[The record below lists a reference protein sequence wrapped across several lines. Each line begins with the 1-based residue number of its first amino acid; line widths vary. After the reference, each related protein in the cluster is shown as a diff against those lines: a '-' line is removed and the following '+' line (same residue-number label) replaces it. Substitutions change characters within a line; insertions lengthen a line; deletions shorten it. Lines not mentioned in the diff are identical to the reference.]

1 MTAQADIRNFCII
14 AHIDHGKS
22 TLADRFIDLCGAI
35 EDRKMK
41 EQVLDRMDLERERGI
56 TIKLQAVRLAYPAN
70 DGQVYELNLIDTPG
84 HVDFTYEVSRSLK
97 ACEGAILLVD
107 AAQGIEAQTLAN
119 LYLALD
125 ADLEIIPVLNKID
138 LPVARTEEVAEEII
152 QVIGGRRD
160 EILAV
165 SAKTGEG
172 VEQVLEAVV
181 RRVPPPGGSA
191 DERLA
196 ALVFDSHYD
205 KYRGVITYCRVF
217 DGEVR
222 AGDRLLMM
230 STDKK
235 YEVAEVGVFTPEMAP
250 VDSLSAGEVGYIVS
264 GIKTITEA
272 RVGDTVTFA
281 QQPVERPIS
290 GFREAKPLVFCS
302 FYPSL
307 AEDVDEL
314 RASLEKLRLNDA
326 ALHYEQES
334 SEALGFGFR
343 CGFLGL
349 LHMEIVQER
358 LEREY
363 DLDLVSTS
371 PSVVY
376 HVYLKDGSELTLDN
390 PARWPQVTRI
400 ERTEEPVVEAQIIVS
415 SKYMSQVIELCKKRR
430 GDFTGSEYI
439 GADRLNLSFRLPLAE
454 ILYDFYDNI
463 KSLSRG
469 LASFDYHFAGY
480 QRADLVKVDILVNA
494 EAATA
499 LSFICHRDEA
509 HYRGKKVVEK
519 LQRTIPRHQFQI
531 PLQAAVGN
539 NIVARMNVAPL
550 RKDVT
555 AKCYGGDIT
564 RKRKL
569 LERQKKGK
577 ARMKMIGSVDIPQE
591 AFLAVLT
598 YDTPAKK
605 RDKGN

>member
-1 MTAQADIRNFCII
+1 MSKLDHIRNFCII

-22 TLADRFIDLCGAI
+22 TLADRFIDICDAV

-56 TIKLQAVRLAYPAN
+56 TIKLQAVRLSYPAN
-70 DGQVYELNLIDTPG
+70 DGNTYQLNLIDTPG
-84 HVDFTYEVSRSLK
+84 HVDFAYEVSRSLK

-125 ADLEIIPVLNKID
+125 ADLEIIPVMNKVD
-138 LPVARTEEVAEEII
+138 LPVARPDEVAEEIV
-152 QVIGGRRD
+152 QVIGGSEED
-160 EILAV
+160 ILAV
-165 SAKTGEG
+165 SAKTGQG
-172 VEQVLEAVV
+172 VEAVLEQVIKM
-181 RRVPPPGGSA
+181 VPAPQGST
-191 DERLA
+191 DEKLN
-196 ALVFDSHYD
+196 ALIFDSHYD

-217 DGEVR
+217 DGEVKS
-222 AGDRLLMM
+222 GDQLLMM
-230 STDKK
+230 STKKK
-235 YEVAEVGVFTPEMAP
+235 YELAETGVFSPEMEK
-250 VDSLSAGEVGYIVS
+250 VDKLSAGEVGYLVS
-264 GIKTITEA
+264 GIKTLNEA
-272 RVGDTVTFA
+272 QVGDTITSVYEPTDK
-281 QQPVERPIS
+281 PIS
-290 GFREAKPLVFCS
+290 GFQAAKPLVFCS
-302 FYPSL
+302 LYPSM

-314 RASLEKLRLNDA
+314 RASLDKLKLNDA
-326 ALHYEQES
+326 SLHYEQES

-349 LHMEIVQER
+349 LHMEIIQER

-363 DLDLVSTS
+363 DLDLVTTS

-376 HVYLKDGSELTLDN
+376 HVYLKDGEMLIVDN
-390 PARWPQVTRI
+390 PAKYPDPTKVERI
-400 ERTEEPVVEAQIIVS
+400 EEPVVSAQIIVP
-415 SKYMSQVIELCKKRR
+415 SKYMSQVIELSKKRR
-430 GDFTGSEYI
+430 GEFVTSEYI
-439 GADRLNLSFRLPLAE
+439 GADRLNLTFKLPLAE

-463 KSLSRG
+463 KSISRG
-469 LASFDYHFAGY
+469 YASFDYHFDGY
-480 QRADLVKVDILVNA
+480 QVSNLVKVDILVNA
-494 EAATA
+494 EKADA

-519 LQRTIPRHQFQI
+519 LQRTIPRHQFQV

-555 AKCYGGDIT
+555 AKCYGGDIS

-598 YDTPAKK
+598 YDQPKK
-605 RDKGN
+605 EK

>member
-1 MTAQADIRNFCII
+1 MSKLEQIRNFCII

-22 TLADRFIDLCGAI
+22 TLADRFIDLCGAVD
-35 EDRKMK
+35 ERKMK

-56 TIKLQAVRLAYPAN
+56 TIKLQAVRLNYPSD
-70 DGQVYELNLIDTPG
+70 DGKTYELNLIDTPG
-84 HVDFTYEVSRSLK
+84 HVDFAYEVSRSLK

-125 ADLEIIPVLNKID
+125 ADLEIIPVMNKVD
-138 LPVARTEEVAEEII
+138 LPVARPDEVAEEIV
-152 QVIGGRRD
+152 QVIGGSEE

-165 SAKTGEG
+165 SAKTGQG
-172 VEQVLEAVV
+172 VEAVLEEVIK
-181 RRVPPPGGSA
+181 RVPPPEGDS
-191 DERLA
+191 EEKLR
-196 ALVFDSHYD
+196 ALIFDSHYD

-217 DGEVR
+217 DGKVR
-222 AGDRLLMM
+222 TGDQLLMM
-230 STDKK
+230 STKKK
-235 YEVAEVGVFTPEMAP
+235 YEVGEVGVFTPDMVA
-250 VDSLSAGEVGYIVS
+250 VDELRAGEVGYIVS
-264 GIKTITEA
+264 GIKTLNESQ
-272 RVGDTVTFA
+272 VGDTITSVYNPA
-281 QQPVERPIS
+281 DKPIS
-290 GFREAKPLVFCS
+290 GYQEAKSLVFCS
-302 FYPSL
+302 LYPSKS
-307 AEDVDEL
+307 EDVDEL
-314 RASLEKLRLNDA
+314 RASLEKLKLNDA
-326 ALHYEQES
+326 SLHYEQEA

-363 DLDLVSTS
+363 DLDLVTTS

-376 HVYLKDGSELTLDN
+376 NVYLKDGDVLVVDN
-390 PARWPQVTRI
+390 PAKYPDPTRVDRI
-400 ERTEEPVVEAQIIVS
+400 AEPVVSAQIIVS

-430 GDFTGSEYI
+430 GEFINSEYI
-439 GADRLNLSFRLPLAE
+439 GADRLNLTFTLPLAE
-454 ILYDFYDNI
+454 ILYDFYDNL

-469 LASFDYHFAGY
+469 YASFDYHFAGY
-480 QRADLVKVDILVNA
+480 QDAQLVKVDILVNG
-494 EAATA
+494 EAADA
-499 LSFICHRDEA
+499 LSFICHKDEA

-569 LERQKKGK
+569 LEKQKKGK
-577 ARMKMIGSVDIPQE
+577 ARMKMIGSVDIPQD

-598 YDTPAKK
+598 YDQPKK
-605 RDKGN
+605 KD

>member
-1 MTAQADIRNFCII
+1 MAELANIRNFCIV

-22 TLADRFIDLCGAI
+22 TLADRFIDVCGTVD
-35 EDRKMK
+35 ERKMQ

-56 TIKLQAVRLAYPAN
+56 TIKLQAVRLAYPAD
-70 DGQVYELNLIDTPG
+70 DGQTYELNLIDTPG

-119 LYLALD
+119 LYMALE

-138 LPVARTEEVAEEII
+138 LPVARPAEVADEIV
-152 QVIGGRRD
+152 QVIGGRRE

-172 VEQVLEAVV
+172 VEAVLEAMV
-181 RRVPPPGGSA
+181 RQVPPPAGDSTA
-191 DERLA
+191 PLR

-217 DGEVR
+217 DGRVK
-222 AGDRLLMM
+222 AGDQLLMM
-230 STDKK
+230 STRKK
-235 YEVAEVGVFTPEMAP
+235 YEVGEVGVFTPEMQA

-264 GIKTITEA
+264 GIKTVSEA

-281 QQPVERPIS
+281 LRPADKPIS
-290 GFREAKPLVFCS
+290 GYQEAKPLVFCS

-314 RASLEKLRLNDA
+314 RASLEKLALNDA

-349 LHMEIVQER
+349 LHMEIIQER

-376 HVYLKDGSELTLDN
+376 RVHLKDGSLLVMDN
-390 PARWPQVTRI
+390 PARYPDPTKVDFI
-400 ERTEEPVVEAQIIVS
+400 EEPVVEAQILVP
-415 SKYMSQVIELCKKRR
+415 SKYMSHVIELSKKRR
-430 GDFTGSEYI
+430 GELKGTDYI
-439 GADRLNLSFRLPLAE
+439 GADRLNLSFTLPLAE
-454 ILYDFYDNI
+454 ILYDYYDNL

-480 QRADLVKVDILVNA
+480 QRADLVKVDILVNG
-494 EAATA
+494 EPATA
-499 LSFICHRDEA
+499 LSFVCHRDEA

-531 PLQAAVGN
+531 PLQAAIGT

-605 RDKGN
+605 REKGK

>member
-1 MTAQADIRNFCII
+1 MPELTHIRNFCII

-22 TLADRFIDLCGAI
+22 TLADRVIDICGAI
-35 EDRKMK
+35 EERNMQ

-56 TIKLQAVRLAYPAN
+56 TIKLQAVRLYYPAN
-70 DGQVYELNLIDTPG
+70 DGSVYQLNLIDTPG
-84 HVDFTYEVSRSLK
+84 HVDFTYEVSRSLT

-119 LYLALD
+119 LYLALE
-125 ADLEIIPVLNKID
+125 AGLEIIPVLNKID
-138 LPVARTEEVAEEII
+138 LPVARPAEVAEEIV
-152 QVIGGRRD
+152 QVIGGKVD

-172 VEQVLEAVV
+172 VEAMLEAVV
-181 RRVPPPGGSA
+181 SQVAPPVGDIS
-191 DERLA
+191 ERLS
-196 ALVFDSHYD
+196 ALIFDSHYD
-205 KYRGVITYCRVF
+205 KYRGVITYCRIF
-217 DGEVR
+217 DGEVK
-222 AGDRLLMM
+222 AGDKLLLM
-230 STDKK
+230 STRRK
-235 YEVAEVGVFTPEMAP
+235 YEVGEVGIFTPDMQP
-250 VDSLSAGEVGYIVS
+250 VEKLSAGEVGYIVS
-264 GIKTITEA
+264 GIKTVTEA
-272 RVGDTVTFA
+272 RVGDTITFA
-281 QQPVERPIS
+281 ERPIGRAIS
-290 GFREAKPLVFCS
+290 GFQEAKPLVFCS
-302 FYPSL
+302 FYPSMSD
-307 AEDVDEL
+307 DVDEL
-314 RASLEKLRLNDA
+314 RASLEKLKLNDA

-376 HVYLKDGSELTLDN
+376 HVHWKDGTMEVVDN
-390 PARWPQVTRI
+390 PTRFPEPTKVEHI
-400 ERTEEPVVEAQIIVS
+400 EEPMVDAQIIVP
-415 SKYMSQVIELCKKRR
+415 SKYLSSLIELCKKRR
-430 GDFTGSEYI
+430 GEYSGTEYI
-439 GADRLNLSFRLPLAE
+439 GADRLNLTFKLPLAE
-454 ILYDFYDNI
+454 ILYDFYDNL

-480 QRADLVKVDILVNA
+480 QRADLVKVDVLINS
-494 EAATA
+494 EAAEA
-499 LSFICHRDEA
+499 LSFICHRSESHD
-509 HYRGKKVVEK
+509 RGSKVVAK

-531 PLQAAVGN
+531 PLQAAVGS
-539 NIVARMNVAPL
+539 NIVARMNIASV

-555 AKCYGGDIT
+555 ARCYGGDIT

-591 AFLAVLT
+591 AFLSVLT
-598 YDTPAKK
+598 YNTPAKK
-605 RDKGN
+605 KRE